1 MADEVSTDEAVHER
15 YIAPDEVDTDEEAT
29 DEANEALLNAARDG
43 SVDGIK
49 AALKAGADINFKPG
63 FKREEDGWVHHIAHI
78 GPALYT
84 AAIRGH
90 VAVVSLLLRE
100 GASVVQRT
108 SSMAPLHIA
117 AMKGFTEIVDL
128 LVQHGATVDVRDGWL
143 YTPLMYACDAKSADT
158 VRRLIEL
165 GARTDYLEDYLAK
178 GTGKV
183 TDGHKECLK
192 LIEEAKKTKL
202 LRCCNPKCGKPGD
215 GSTLELCGKCKLTRY
230 CSRDCQEQHWSV
242 GHKKCCGHDVY
253 NDEEETDPLQQLV
266 SLMTNHIRHFGS
278 ESLEALSAV
287 LPSAP
292 Q

>member
-117 AMKGFTEIVDL
+117 AMKG
-128 LVQHGATVDVRDGWL
+128 R
-143 YTPLMYACDAKSADT
+143 
-158 VRRLIEL
+158 
-165 GARTDYLEDYLAK
+165 
-178 GTGKV
+178 TGKV